1 MYEKL
6 EDLVTDAMNVKLMSN
21 NEDASIKL
29 IMNYSED
36 EAIIDTLKSIV
47 LVNEC
52 EQIRTYSTSL

>member
-36 EAIIDTLKSIV
+36 EAIIDALKSIV